1 MSTNSSL
8 LYFTFPFRYDVSM
21 KIINKRAGFE
31 YEIIEKFEAG
41 INLFGSEVKAIRLG
55 HADLSGSHVRI
66 NGMEAYLINAK
77 IFPYKYARPENYDET
92 RTRKLL
98 LHRKEILALKHKM
111 DGAGL
116 TIVPLSLYT
125 TTRLIKLEVALAK
138 GKKQFEKK
146 AAIKKRDLNR
156 DLEQNF
162 SNQ

>member
-1 MSTNSSL
+1 
-8 LYFTFPFRYDVSM
+8 M

-41 INLFGSEVKAIRLG
+41 INLIGAEVKAIRLG

-66 NGMEAYLINAK
+66 VGNEAYLINAK

-98 LHRKEILALKHKM
+98 LHRKELLSLRHKM

-116 TIVPLSLYT
+116 TIVPISVYT
-125 TTRLIKLEVALAK
+125 TRTFIKAELALAK
-138 GKKQFEKK
+138 GKKQFQKRDS
-146 AAIKKRDLNR
+146 IKKRDLDR
-156 DLEQNF
+156 ELEQTFKNR
-162 SNQ
+162 